1 MKVNDIITIE
11 EFIKN
16 RKKYI
21 IAKKKVRLSPPP
33 ILILNFYKNCVL
45 NVKIL

>member
-21 IAKKKVRLSPPP
+21 IAKKKVILSPPP